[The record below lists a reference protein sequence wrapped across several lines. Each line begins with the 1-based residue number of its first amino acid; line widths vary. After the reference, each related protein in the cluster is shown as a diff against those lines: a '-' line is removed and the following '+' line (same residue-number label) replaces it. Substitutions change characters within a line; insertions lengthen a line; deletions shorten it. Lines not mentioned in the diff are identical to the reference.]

1 MASSSKGSTFL
12 TFHGKKYDPTFD
24 WHDEDGL
31 LQGPRTH
38 TPYYHVDTKMDLNP
52 WAGCER
58 YVEYERALELNG
70 HQMLFKCGHGRYW
83 YLGDRVLPQV
93 EHEYPPTTIPTPP
106 CHTVRL
112 ADEKIARACNGY
124 NVAGVE
130 GNYSEFLQLYL

>member
-1 MASSSKGSTFL
+1 MEIWRLVIDNLTVDDVRSSSSFFWNLWHLAMVQSLLILSSFVTF
-12 TFHGKKYDPTFD
+12 
-24 WHDEDGL
+24 
-31 LQGPRTH
+31 Q
-38 TPYYHVDTKMDLNP
+38 MDLNP

-124 NVAGVE
+124 NVVGVE
-130 GNYSEFLQLYL
+130 GNYSEFLRLYL